1 MNNKRSIANYYSS
14 KSNLELS
21 KCMLRVE
28 CHKYSFE
35 AYEDVRYTPDYLG
48 LSRDIINKGDKR
60 IGSFDLH
67 SMSDPNSCCNIG
79 GWTIFLVS
87 KFSTT
92 KCVDDVCPVFIV
104 VDRNEKTAPPI
115 RAEYQWTSFNPI
127 DKSKVEIHNGTF
139 SFEVP
144 RQNDEI
150 VGRMKKSGKE
160 LKLALYRSSDEK
172 YSRRSFA
179 FYYYQHFEA
188 CNYCDIRCTRSAMI
202 SEYQQDDTRDTRNTT
217 NLQIVEDVSEL
228 GTVNFNMSDDDTS
241 DEGKREMDCGLEGNE
256 METRGSE
263 IRKIPVNAE
272 PENSDKY
279 IYISKDGWDG
289 VTTIANEPNMNSDE
303 YSCDEYPSS
312 SDDDCSANESTSDD
326 VGDGYGCVQGKIIHT
341 EIKRDEREN
350 DDPLETL
357 PCDVPDRRDGDHN
370 TGYRPSTIKSEMTS
384 NLATLNT
391 TVICPPVKKE
401 NKDCTSLDKKI
412 NFPNKKEIP
421 SITIPSIHTI
431 GVIVFIILRW
441 LLGFS
446 Q

>member
-1 MNNKRSIANYYSS
+1 MKSKRSITEYYSS

-28 CHKYSFE
+28 CYKKSFG
-35 AYEDVRYTPDYLG
+35 AYVDVSYTPDYIG
-48 LSRDIINKGDKR
+48 LSCDIINKGDKR

-104 VDRNEKTAPPI
+104 VDRNDTRVPPI

-127 DKSKVEIHNGTF
+127 EKTKVEIHNGTF
-139 SFEVP
+139 SFKVP

-150 VGRMKKSGKE
+150 VGRMKNSGKE
-160 LKLALYRSSDEK
+160 LKLALYRSSDGS
-172 YSRRSFA
+172 YSSRRFA

-188 CNYCDIRCTRSAMI
+188 CSYCNIRCTRSAMI
-202 SEYQQDDTRDTRNTT
+202 SEYQQDDTRDTKNTT
-217 NLQIVEDVSEL
+217 NSEILEDVSEL

-241 DEGKREMDCGLEGNE
+241 DEGKMEMDCGLEGNE

-263 IRKIPVNAE
+263 IRKIPVNTE

-289 VTTIANEPNMNSDE
+289 GTTIAIEPNMNSDE

-326 VGDGYGCVQGKIIHT
+326 VEDGYGCAQRKIIHT
-341 EIKRDEREN
+341 TIKLDEREN

-370 TGYRPSTIKSEMTS
+370 TGYRPSTIKSDMTS
-384 NLATLNT
+384 NVAAFST
-391 TVICPPVKKE
+391 TVTYPPVNNE
-401 NKDCTSLDKKI
+401 NIDSTSLNKNI
-412 NFPNKKEIP
+412 NFSNKKEIP
-421 SITIPSIHTI
+421 SLTIPSIHII
-431 GVIVFIILRW
+431 GVIMFIILRW